1 MWPARDGRGL
11 NVHAR
16 YTKGFTDILENNPG
30 DAVTNSVFQFFV
42 SFPFIATPEASG
54 MNSLET
60 LTAFFGWCTA
70 INIGLL
76 MVATLVLGII
86 RGSISQIHAKLFNL
100 NEVDLSRA
108 YFQYLAQYKI
118 AILVLN
124 LVPYIALKIV
134 A

>member
-1 MWPARDGRGL
+1 
-11 NVHAR
+11 
-16 YTKGFTDILENNPG
+16 
-30 DAVTNSVFQFFV
+30 
-42 SFPFIATPEASG
+42 

-60 LTAFFGWCTA
+60 FTLFLGWCTA

-76 MVATLVLGII
+76 MVAAIFVGPM
-86 RGSISQIHAKLFNL
+86 RGPISQIHAKMFEL

-118 AILVLN
+118 AIFVLN
-124 LVPYIALKIV
+124 LVPYIALKII